1 MADNSYYST
10 HNGGD
15 DRRNEPQLPNQNNRL
30 SYHAQAA
37 ALYES
42 TTRDAANQYRLQQ
55 AALMMNQSY
64 QSASASLQPSQGYG
78 GGGNYPYP
86 DSTAMPSSYQQP
98 YGNGHY
104 SGGGGY
110 PTAYPP
116 YNNSMSSSISNMM
129 PTTQTQMANQA
140 YLAQTMA
147 GTLSSSYHNLPP
159 TTTSMDPLSQLVA
172 AASQQQPNI
181 TTSSSSMYNN
191 NNMTTHQ
198 QALSP
203 EEAMVAAMARL
214 SNHKSKN
221 MVSQLNNVNNNSSNL
236 SSSINPLHIPYAP
249 GYGNI
254 VSRSNSS
261 YDNISSQRNLTPPQ
275 AITAKGSLQT
285 LSKKKLDKNEEDT
298 EVNSNH
304 PITFVIPSDATFLDA
319 VHIFLRCH
327 CLEVIV
333 AKPDDISQP
342 GEKKYCVKN
351 WLYVCYGILHII
363 SHYQYIYPS
372 SSSP

>member
-1 MADNSYYST
+1 MADNSYYN
-10 HNGGD
+10 NGN
-15 DRRNEPQLPNQNNRL
+15 DRRNEPQLPNQNNNL
-30 SYHAQAA
+30 SYNAEAA

-42 TTRDAANQYRLQQ
+42 TTREAANQYRLQQ

-64 QSASASLQPSQGYG
+64 PSAASASLPPSQGYG

-86 DSTAMPSSYQQP
+86 NASSYQQP
-98 YGNGHY
+98 YGNSHY
-104 SGGGGY
+104 SGY
-110 PTAYPP
+110 PTASPYPP

-129 PTTQTQMANQA
+129 SSQSQSMTNQA

-159 TTTSMDPLSQLVA
+159 TTTSSMDPLSQLVA
-172 AASQQQPNI
+172 AASQQSNI
-181 TTSSSSMYNN
+181 PTSSSSMYNN
-191 NNMTTHQ
+191 NNMTHQ
-198 QALSP
+198 QAALSP

-249 GYGNI
+249 GYGNV

-261 YDNISSQRNLTPPQ
+261 YDNISSQRNNLTPPQ
-275 AITAKGSLQT
+275 KTITAKGSLQT
-285 LSKKKLDKNEEDT
+285 LSKKLDKNKEDT
-298 EVNSNH
+298 IVNSNH

-342 GEKKYCVKN
+342 GKKRFERMF
-351 WLYVCYGILHII
+351 
-363 SHYQYIYPS
+363 IYMLLVS
-372 SSSP
+372 FI

>member
-1 MADNSYYST
+1 MADNSYYNT

-15 DRRNEPQLPNQNNRL
+15 DRRNEPQLPNQNNRH
-30 SYHAQAA
+30 SYDA

-64 QSASASLQPSQGYG
+64 PSASASSLPPSQSGY

-86 DSTAMPSSYQQP
+86 NSTAMASSYQQP

-104 SGGGGY
+104 SGGGY
-110 PTAYPP
+110 PTASPYPP
-116 YNNSMSSSISNMM
+116 YNSSMSSSISNMM
-129 PTTQTQMANQA
+129 ATAQSQSMANQA

-172 AASQQQPNI
+172 AASQQSSI

-191 NNMTTHQ
+191 NNNMTHQ

-285 LSKKKLDKNEEDT
+285 LSKKLDKNEEDT
-298 EVNSNH
+298 TVNSNH

-342 GEKKYCVKN
+342 GKKRCV
-351 WLYVCYGILHII
+351 
-363 SHYQYIYPS
+363 
-372 SSSP
+372 

>member
-10 HNGGD
+10 HNNGN
-15 DRRNEPQLPNQNNRL
+15 DRRNEPQLPNQNNAL
-30 SYHAQAA
+30 SYNVEAA

-42 TTRDAANQYRLQQ
+42 ATRDAANQYRLQQ
-55 AALMMNQSY
+55 AALIMNQSSY
-64 QSASASLQPSQGYG
+64 PSASLSLPPSQGYG
-78 GGGNYPYP
+78 GGNYPYP
-86 DSTAMPSSYQQP
+86 NSAAMASSYQQP
-98 YGNGHY
+98 YNNSHY
-104 SGGGGY
+104 GGGGY
-110 PTAYPP
+110 PTTSQYTP
-116 YNNSMSSSISNMM
+116 YNNSMSSSMSNIMA
-129 PTTQTQMANQA
+129 TAHSQSMANQA

-172 AASQQQPNI
+172 AASQQSNI

-191 NNMTTHQ
+191 NNNMTHQ
-198 QALSP
+198 QAALSP

-221 MVSQLNNVNNNSSNL
+221 MVSQLNNVNNNSNNL

-249 GYGNI
+249 GYGNV

-261 YDNISSQRNLTPPQ
+261 YDNISSQRNNLTPPQ
-275 AITAKGSLQT
+275 TVTAKGSLQT
-285 LSKKKLDKNEEDT
+285 LSKKKLDKNTEDT
-298 EVNSNH
+298 VNSNH
-304 PITFVIPSDATFLDA
+304 PVTFVIPSDATFLDA

-342 GEKKYCVKN
+342 GKK
-351 WLYVCYGILHII
+351 
-363 SHYQYIYPS
+363 
-372 SSSP
+372 

>member
-10 HNGGD
+10 HNGGN
-15 DRRNEPQLPNQNNRL
+15 DRRNEPQLPHQNNNV
-30 SYHAQAA
+30 SYNVEAA

-64 QSASASLQPSQGYG
+64 PSASSSLPPSQGYG

-86 DSTAMPSSYQQP
+86 NSAAMASSSYQES

-104 SGGGGY
+104 SGGGY

-116 YNNSMSSSISNMM
+116 YNSSSMSSSISNMM
-129 PTTQTQMANQA
+129 ATAQSQSMANQA
-140 YLAQTMA
+140 YLAQMMA
-147 GTLSSSYHNLPP
+147 GTSSSSYHNLPP

-172 AASQQQPNI
+172 AASQQSNI
-181 TTSSSSMYNN
+181 TTSSSMYNN
-191 NNMTTHQ
+191 NNMTHQ
-198 QALSP
+198 QAALSP

-261 YDNISSQRNLTPPQ
+261 YDNISSQRNNLTPPQ
-275 AITAKGSLQT
+275 TITAKGSLQT
-285 LSKKKLDKNEEDT
+285 LSKKKLDKNKEDT
-298 EVNSNH
+298 EVNSNL

-342 GEKKYCVKN
+342 GKKSLCFERTFVIII
-351 WLYVCYGILHII
+351 LYLSYLILLPLKHL
-363 SHYQYIYPS
+363 
-372 SSSP
+372 

>member
-1 MADNSYYST
+1 MADNSHYSK
-10 HNGGD
+10 HNGD
-15 DRRNEPQLPNQNNRL
+15 DRRNEPQLPHQNNKL
-30 SYHAQAA
+30 SYDAEAA
-37 ALYES
+37 ALHES
-42 TTRDAANQYRLQQ
+42 TTREAANQYRLQQ

-64 QSASASLQPSQGYG
+64 PSSASLPPSQGYG
-78 GGGNYPYP
+78 GGNYPYP
-86 DSTAMPSSYQQP
+86 NSTAMASSYQQP

-104 SGGGGY
+104 SSGGY

-116 YNNSMSSSISNMM
+116 YNSSISSSISNMM
-129 PTTQTQMANQA
+129 ASTQSQMANQA

-172 AASQQQPNI
+172 AASQQQPNV
-181 TTSSSSMYNN
+181 TTSSSSSMYNN
-191 NNMTTHQ
+191 NNNMTTQQ

-221 MVSQLNNVNNNSSNL
+221 MVSQLNNVNNNSSKL

-249 GYGNI
+249 GYGNV
-254 VSRSNSS
+254 VSSSNSS
-261 YDNISSQRNLTPPQ
+261 SDNISQHNSTPPTVT
-275 AITAKGSLQT
+275 TAKGSLQT
-285 LSKKKLDKNEEDT
+285 LSKEQQQLTDNSNEDT
-298 EVNSNH
+298 AENSNH

-333 AKPDDISQP
+333 ATPNDISQP
-342 GEKKYCVKN
+342 GKK
-351 WLYVCYGILHII
+351 
-363 SHYQYIYPS
+363 
-372 SSSP
+372 

>member
-10 HNGGD
+10 HNGD
-15 DRRNEPQLPNQNNRL
+15 DRRNEPQVPNQNNNL
-30 SYHAQAA
+30 SYNAEAA

-42 TTRDAANQYRLQQ
+42 TTREAANQYRLQQ

-64 QSASASLQPSQGYG
+64 PSASSSLPPSQGYG

-86 DSTAMPSSYQQP
+86 NSTAMASSYQQP
-98 YGNGHY
+98 YGNSHY
-104 SGGGGY
+104 SGY
-110 PTAYPP
+110 PTASLYPP

-129 PTTQTQMANQA
+129 SSQSQTMANQA

-159 TTTSMDPLSQLVA
+159 TTTSSMDPLSQLVA
-172 AASQQQPNI
+172 AASQQSNI
-181 TTSSSSMYNN
+181 TTSSSMYNN
-191 NNMTTHQ
+191 NNMTHQ
-198 QALSP
+198 QAALSP

-249 GYGNI
+249 GYGNV

-261 YDNISSQRNLTPPQ
+261 YDNISQSQRNLTPPQ

-285 LSKKKLDKNEEDT
+285 LSKKIDNNDNKDN

-342 GEKKYCVKN
+342 GKKRCV
-351 WLYVCYGILHII
+351 C
-363 SHYQYIYPS
+363 
-372 SSSP
+372 

>member
-1 MADNSYYST
+1 MADNSYYSK
-10 HNGGD
+10 HNGD
-15 DRRNEPQLPNQNNRL
+15 NRRNEPQLPHQNNKL
-30 SYHAQAA
+30 SYDAEAA

-64 QSASASLQPSQGYG
+64 PSASSSSLPSSQGYG

-86 DSTAMPSSYQQP
+86 NSTAMASSYQHP
-98 YGNGHY
+98 YNNGHY
-104 SGGGGY
+104 SGGGY

-116 YNNSMSSSISNMM
+116 YNSSMSSSMSNMM
-129 PTTQTQMANQA
+129 PTTQSQSMANQA
-140 YLAQTMA
+140 YLAQTLA

-181 TTSSSSMYNN
+181 TTSSSSSMYNNNN
-191 NNMTTHQ
+191 NNMTTQ
-198 QALSP
+198 QAALSP

-214 SNHKSKN
+214 SNHKSKT

-261 YDNISSQRNLTPPQ
+261 YDNISQHKLTPPQ
-275 AITAKGSLQT
+275 TITAKGSLQT
-285 LSKKKLDKNEEDT
+285 LSKKKIDNNKEDT
-298 EVNSNH
+298 VNSNH

-342 GEKKYCVKN
+342 GKK
-351 WLYVCYGILHII
+351 
-363 SHYQYIYPS
+363 
-372 SSSP
+372 